1 MSHEFTSGCFG
12 FNQPAWHGL
21 GEVISG
27 TLPAEEMFRRAEAL
41 FPVQQL
47 QLWGGNALDESF
59 IDDILKASEPATD
72 PHQPAG
78 LQAIQR
84 RAAIRS
90 AISQHLVCLKE
101 DRIGIWRP
109 DQRRILGTASPG
121 YQIIPNTRL
130 LDFATAL
137 REEVDMDTVIV
148 LRGGAK
154 VAFTAKIR
162 GAAGEVVPGDKVGL
176 NYIGYLGHDGKTAL
190 GAILSPV
197 RAVCSNTLG
206 YAMDDADRSGK
217 HLRIRHNAFEVSQI
231 DSLIEQIDLSRQHLP
246 KLIDEMQL
254 LQSKQVNYDGFRHYL
269 ERAYALPPV
278 KLDNGDTRP
287 ATCEDMPRKWQA
299 LEQAWSQGLGSDI
312 PGVAGTA
319 WAAFNAISEVESS
332 TKTPGAGRRRL
343 HSALFGNGRTVIQ
356 RARALAFAL

>member
-41 FPVQQL
+41 FPVKEL

-59 IDDILKASEPATD
+59 IDGILKATD
-72 PHQPAG
+72 PGTTSHQPAG

-90 AISQHLVCLKE
+90 AINQHLTCLK
-101 DRIGIWRP
+101 DNRIGIWRP
-109 DQRRILGTASPG
+109 DQKRILGTASPG
-121 YQIIPNTRL
+121 YQIIPNQRL
-130 LDFATAL
+130 LDFANAL

-162 GAAGEVVPGDKVGL
+162 GAAGEIVPGDKIGL
-176 NYIGYLGHDGKTAL
+176 NYVGYLGHDGKTAL
-190 GAILSPV
+190 GAMLTPTRV
-197 RAVCSNTLG
+197 VCENTLG

-217 HLRIRHNAFEVSQI
+217 HLRIRHNAFEIGQI
-231 DSLIEQIDLSRQHLP
+231 DSLIEQIDLSRQRLP
-246 KLIDEMQL
+246 QLVDEMQL
-254 LQSKQVNYDGFRHYL
+254 LQSKQISYDGFRHYL
-269 ERAYALPPV
+269 ERAYTLPPV
-278 KLDNGDTRP
+278 TLTNGDTRP
-287 ATCEDMPRKWQA
+287 ASVLDMPRKWQA
-299 LEQAWSQGLGSDI
+299 LEQAWTQGLGSDI
-312 PGVAGTA
+312 PGVEGTA
-319 WAAFNAISEVESS
+319 WAAFNAITEVESS
-332 TKTPGAGRRRL
+332 TKTAGSGRRRL

-356 RARALAFAL
+356 RARELALAL